1 MSITLDQRQGLYFI
15 IEFIL
20 NNTHYQNSI
29 ITSL

>member
-20 NNTHYQNSI
+20 NI
-29 ITSL
+29 ILIIKIVL